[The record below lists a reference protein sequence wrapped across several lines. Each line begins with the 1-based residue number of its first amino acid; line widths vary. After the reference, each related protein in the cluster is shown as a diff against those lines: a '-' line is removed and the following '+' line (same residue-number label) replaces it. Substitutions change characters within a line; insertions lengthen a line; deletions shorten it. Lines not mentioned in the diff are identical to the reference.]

1 MGMRRREDKFD
12 KDRLESEYFRSYC
25 DLRKFTHMKNPE
37 ISISLHSPGGGV
49 YGEFIVV
56 WVMLNNRLVPK
67 LEAFDDSWRVLSCF
81 SDLLDKLAEVDSEN
95 ILPNEF
101 IEILN
106 SLGFINSDSYEG
118 DFIPKEMFDAYQTR
132 RKRDKKLD
140 ELIS

>member
-12 KDRLESEYFRSYC
+12 KDKLESEYFRAYC
-25 DLRKFTHMKNPE
+25 DLRKFAHINYPE
-37 ISISLHSPGGGV
+37 ITLSLHSKDGGV
-49 YGEFIVV
+49 YGEFMVV
-56 WVMLNNRLVPK
+56 WVNLNNRLVPR
-67 LEAFDDSWRVLSCF
+67 LEAFDDSWRVLACF
-81 SDLLDKLAEVDSEN
+81 SDLLDRLAEVDSEN

-101 IEILN
+101 IEILD
-106 SLGFINSDSYEG
+106 SLGFINSDSYKG

>member
-1 MGMRRREDKFD
+1 MLYGN
-12 KDRLESEYFRSYC
+12 S
-25 DLRKFTHMKNPE
+25 KNKK
-37 ISISLHSPGGGV
+37 S
-49 YGEFIVV
+49 
-56 WVMLNNRLVPK
+56 K
-67 LEAFDDSWRVLSCF
+67 
-81 SDLLDKLAEVDSEN
+81 KLAEVDSDN

-118 DFIPKEMFDAYQTR
+118 DFIPKEMFNAYQTR